1 MYSARNRNA
10 MITDDTFQIQDW
22 LRSNGNHDRGYPE
35 FDYHH
40 RIRPLSPVKRHRIS
54 TITDGR
60 VPDRRRQLK
69 SMESLLGLSDENLNG
84 KHLNSEAV
92 TRASPDVQDSLDRAL
107 MDFEETLELAFQS
120 NSIVPPPRGFSN
132 QNLVEGDESNFNKL
146 DNSFESNTTGSSGY
160 STKPDQSMHRS
171 LNTYNELQLI
181 RQQMVK
187 SLEIIKDLEEQVK
200 LVPMLKAQVSSLN
213 LEKQRLSSE
222 LEKHKTFENTN
233 KYATVGSGWS
243 LLASPANKR
252 VAVST
257 KEMGVN
263 CVPMCRD
270 VGVTTPSTTSVN
282 TSTMTERPPSGAT
295 VHTQTDEATKTATTT
310 AHTQTKD
317 VVKPATS
324 VAHTQTIAVTD
335 VRPATV
341 VAAEVVPVPVITTA
355 NVGTQSSKPAAVR
368 TTTVGVTARP
378 RTYDASVAA
387 KPTLKH
393 VGCSADVS
401 TDAKPA
407 AAPMTRSTQTD
418 TRDDRS
424 GHNRTTQTE
433 AAAVPKVTAVRTN
446 QTEVAATRANPTE
459 VAATRAN
466 QTESAVARPSHA
478 TIGRRSNSFHHYTAG
493 GATDTTPSPVTSKI
507 PRLKPVTPEFN
518 RKVLTRQDTYTKTA
532 AEIYSDDL
540 QQQPS
545 LSSSPPPLVTDNV
558 SRSKKSMSLTP
569 ELQNGLPES
578 DINFQPIRD
587 ELYKD
592 SPSKEMKGALKVL
605 NDSLKKTSAT
615 LLPRTQLKQA
625 IDIVREEWFKVT
637 SSSDCGGHL
646 VRNYVNWFTSYS
658 PVLLEFIINMTDA
671 AGNTVLHYSI
681 SHGNFNVV
689 STILDTGVCNVNLTN
704 DAGYSS
710 VMLVS
715 LADIKNDEEMK
726 IITRLFKCGDVNLQ
740 AKKHGQTTLMLAVSH
755 GKSEVVKLLLECGA
769 NLNMQD
775 EDGSTALMCAAEHGL
790 QDIVNILLACP
801 ECDVSIAD
809 NDGSTAL
816 SIAMEAGHKEIGIA
830 LYAKQHILSRENS
843 PFNLSKSKRSRS
855 ANTVMPSNN
864 TTYSHLLK
872 KSPSLQPKEYA
883 TLSSMLKTRIP

>member
-1 MYSARNRNA
+1 

-146 DNSFESNTTGSSGY
+146 DSSFESNTTGSSGY

-181 RQQMVK
+181 REQMVK

-200 LVPMLKAQVSSLN
+200 LVPVLKAQVSSLN

-222 LEKHKTFENTN
+222 LDKHKKMENTN

-243 LLASPANKR
+243 LSAYPVNKR

-257 KEMGVN
+257 KEVGVN

-270 VGVTTPSTTSVN
+270 VGVTTPSATSVS
-282 TSTMTERPPSGAT
+282 TSTMTELPPPGAT
-295 VHTQTDEATKTATTT
+295 VHTQTDAVTKPATAV

-317 VVKPATS
+317 AVKLATTA
-324 VAHTQTIAVTD
+324 VHTQTKDDVKPTTSVVHTQTAAVADDHPSTL
-335 VRPATV
+335 VASPTV
-341 VAAEVVPVPVITTA
+341 VAVTATTTA
-355 NVGTQSSKPAAVR
+355 NVGTQSSRPAAIR
-368 TTTVGVTARP
+368 TVTVGVTARP

-393 VGCSADVS
+393 VGCSADVT
-401 TDAKPA
+401 TDAKP
-407 AAPMTRSTQTD
+407 PVTRATQTD
-418 TRDDRS
+418 ARDDRYN
-424 GHNRTTQTE
+424 HNRTTQTE
-433 AAAVPKVTAVRTN
+433 VAAVPEVAAVRTN
-446 QTEVAATRANPTE
+446 PTEAAVTRANPTE
-459 VAATRAN
+459 ST
-466 QTESAVARPSHA
+466 VARPNHA
-478 TIGRRSNSFHHYTAG
+478 TIGRRSNSFHHYTVA
-493 GATDTTPSPVTSKI
+493 ATADTSPTTVTSKI
-507 PRLKPVTPEFN
+507 PRLKPVTPELN

-532 AEIYSDDL
+532 AEICTDDL

-545 LSSSPPPLVTDNV
+545 SSSPPQTPRVTDDV
-558 SRSKKSMSLTP
+558 SRAKESMSSTP
-569 ELQNGLPES
+569 EHQNGLPES
-578 DINFQPIRD
+578 DMNFEPIRD

-592 SPSKEMKGALKVL
+592 NPSKEMKAALKVL

-637 SSSDCGGHL
+637 SSSNCGGHL
-646 VRNYVNWFTSYS
+646 VKNYVNWFTSYS

-681 SHGNFNVV
+681 SHGNFDVV

-715 LADIKNDEEMK
+715 LADIKNDDEMK

-864 TTYSHLLK
+864 MTYSHLSLK

>member
-84 KHLNSEAV
+84 KYLNSEAV

-146 DNSFESNTTGSSGY
+146 DSSFESNTTTGSSGY

-181 RQQMVK
+181 REQMVK

-243 LLASPANKR
+243 LSASPANRR

-257 KEMGVN
+257 KEVGIN

-270 VGVTTPSTTSVN
+270 VGVTTPSATSVN
-282 TSTMTERPPSGAT
+282 TSTMTERPPSGAA
-295 VHTQTDEATKTATTT
+295 VHTQTDAATKTATIAT
-310 AHTQTKD
+310 HTQTKD

-324 VAHTQTIAVTD
+324 VAHTQTTAVTD
-335 VRPATV
+335 VQPATV
-341 VAAEVVPVPVITTA
+341 VAAEVIAVTATTTA
-355 NVGTQSSKPAAVR
+355 NVGTQSSRPAAVR

-407 AAPMTRSTQTD
+407 AAPVTRATQTD
-418 TRDDRS
+418 ARDDRS

-433 AAAVPKVTAVRTN
+433 AAAVP
-446 QTEVAATRANPTE
+446 EIAAIRANPTE
-459 VAATRAN
+459 VASTLAHPTG
-466 QTESAVARPSHA
+466 SAVARPNYA

-493 GATDTTPSPVTSKI
+493 GASDTTTSSVTSKI

-532 AEIYSDDL
+532 AEICTDDL

-545 LSSSPPPLVTDNV
+545 LSLSPPPPLRVTDDV
-558 SRSKKSMSLTP
+558 SRSKESMSSTP

-578 DINFQPIRD
+578 DMNFQPIQD

-637 SSSDCGGHL
+637 SSSNCGGQL
-646 VRNYVNWFTSYS
+646 VKNYVNWFTSYS

-681 SHGNFNVV
+681 SHGNFDVV

-715 LADIKNDEEMK
+715 LADIKNDDEMK

-864 TTYSHLLK
+864 MTYSHLSLK

>member
-84 KHLNSEAV
+84 KHLHSEAV
-92 TRASPDVQDSLDRAL
+92 MRASPDVQDSLDRAL

-146 DNSFESNTTGSSGY
+146 DSSFESNTTGSSGY

-181 RQQMVK
+181 REQMVK

-222 LEKHKTFENTN
+222 LDKHKKSENTN
-233 KYATVGSGWS
+233 KYATVGGGWS
-243 LLASPANKR
+243 LSALPANR
-252 VAVST
+252 RTAVST
-257 KEMGVN
+257 KEVGVN

-270 VGVTTPSTTSVN
+270 VGVTTPSATSVN
-282 TSTMTERPPSGAT
+282 TSTMTERPPSGAA
-295 VHTQTDEATKTATTT
+295 VHTQTDAATKPATIA

-317 VVKPATS
+317 AVKPATS
-324 VAHTQTIAVTD
+324 VACTQTAVVTD
-335 VRPATV
+335 VQPATV
-341 VAAEVVPVPVITTA
+341 AAAAAVVTVTAAPTTA
-355 NVGTQSSKPAAVR
+355 NVGTQSSRPAAVR
-368 TTTVGVTARP
+368 TVAVGVTARP

-393 VGCSADVS
+393 VGCSADVT
-401 TDAKPA
+401 TDTKPA
-407 AAPMTRSTQTD
+407 AVPVTRATQTD
-418 TRDDRS
+418 VCRDDRS

-433 AAAVPKVTAVRTN
+433 AAATRTN
-446 QTEVAATRANPTE
+446 Y
-459 VAATRAN
+459 
-466 QTESAVARPSHA
+466 A
-478 TIGRRSNSFHHYTAG
+478 TIGRRSNSFHHYTPVAAAD
-493 GATDTTPSPVTSKI
+493 ATSPPVTSKI
-507 PRLKPVTPEFN
+507 PRLKPATPELN
-518 RKVLTRQDTYTKTA
+518 RKVFTRQDTYTKTE
-532 AEIYSDDL
+532 AEICTDD
-540 QQQPS
+540 QQP
-545 LSSSPPPLVTDNV
+545 LSPPPPPPPARVTDDV
-558 SRSKKSMSLTP
+558 RAKESMSSTP
-569 ELQNGLPES
+569 ELQNRLPES
-578 DINFQPIRD
+578 DMNFQPIQD

-592 SPSKEMKGALKVL
+592 KPSKEMKGALKVL

-615 LLPRTQLKQA
+615 LLPRNQLKQA

-637 SSSDCGGHL
+637 SSSDCGGQI
-646 VRNYVNWFTSYS
+646 VKNYVNWFTSYS

-681 SHGNFNVV
+681 SHGNFDVV

-715 LADIKNDEEMK
+715 LADIKNDDEMK

-790 QDIVNILLACP
+790 QEIVNILLACP

-864 TTYSHLLK
+864 NNMSYSHLSLK